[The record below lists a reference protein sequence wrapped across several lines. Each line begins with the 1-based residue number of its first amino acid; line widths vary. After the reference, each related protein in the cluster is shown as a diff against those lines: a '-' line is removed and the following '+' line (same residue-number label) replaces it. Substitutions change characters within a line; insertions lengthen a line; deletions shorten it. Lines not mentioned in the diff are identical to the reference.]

1 MRPKGRL
8 FLYVLAGAALV
19 TVLAAGIFL
28 TISPEAAG
36 SDEATELISPEGRI
50 RVDQVLGYVDPRTI
64 RGIGHD
70 FETDAPATVYVPSY
84 LPEGFRHSHTRLMT
98 KTSVGQIF
106 EGENDAVLMVVQSP
120 SARQTAKAG
129 FVEMIDVNGRSG
141 FLIQGSWKE
150 LDSSPPTW
158 NRDTS
163 TTLLLELED
172 AVVMLLAEGDSVS
185 QQELVSIGESLEPNP
200 ETLSRLLEEAAHPQ
214 RIADELPSD
223 FGTLYIPSYL
233 PNGYVAYGGEA
244 RPEWGYTELR
254 YRNSLWCSLTINQ
267 HAHGSPMGPEIA
279 RRATFGPH
287 ETRVEN
293 GNQFHIGY
301 RVAPKPESGITFYL
315 SDPHP
320 GLFNEHWFAH
330 EGIWFNFSIDTPSV
344 CNSLDIQEVARIAKS
359 LTPAT

>member
-1 MRPKGRL
+1 MRRQGRL
-8 FLYVLAGAALV
+8 FLYLLAGVALV
-19 TVLAAGIFL
+19 TILSIGLFRAVA
-28 TISPEAAG
+28 PEAAG
-36 SDEATELISPEGRI
+36 SADTSELTSPGGRI
-50 RVDQVLGYVDPRTI
+50 RVDQVLSYVDPRTI

-98 KTSVGQIF
+98 KTSVGQLF

-185 QQELVSIGESLEPNP
+185 QQELVRIGESLEPNP
-200 ETLSRLLEEAAHPQ
+200 EILSRLLEEAAHPQ
-214 RIADELPSD
+214 RIADELPSG

-233 PNGYVAYGGEA
+233 PEGYVAYGGEA

-254 YRNSLWCSLTINQ
+254 YRNSLWCALTINQ
-267 HAHGSPMGPEIA
+267 HAQGSPMGPEIA

-320 GLFNEHWFAH
+320 KLYDEHWFAH
-330 EGIWFNFSIDTPSV
+330 EGVWFNFTIDTRPI
-344 CNSLDIQEVARIAKS
+344 CGAPDIQEVGRVAKS
-359 LTPAT
+359 LRPVT